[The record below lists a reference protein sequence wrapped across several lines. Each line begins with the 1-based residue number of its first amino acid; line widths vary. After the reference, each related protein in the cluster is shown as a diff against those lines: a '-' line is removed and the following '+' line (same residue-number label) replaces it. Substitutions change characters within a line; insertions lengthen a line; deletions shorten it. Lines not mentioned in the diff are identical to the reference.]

1 MCQAQTGE
9 RLLGVQRAERNSE
22 KIASMW
28 SNLPEVGREGRS
40 PTRDPTGSLHIHL
53 PLRLCVAL
61 HQFQSHREKVLRSSL
76 ETITE

>member
-53 PLRLCVAL
+53 PLRFCVAL
-61 HQFQSHREKVLRSSL
+61 H
-76 ETITE
+76 